1 MDMLRHSNL
10 SPVMMEVLQILEFIY
25 RNDRLSF
32 TDDLISTE
40 QELSVIDVSADVVK
54 DLLSQGKVDKLVA
67 LVESSLDGAH
77 SS

>member
-1 MDMLRHSNL
+1 MRRSNL
-10 SPVMMEVLQILEFIY
+10 SPVMMEILQILKFIY

-32 TDDLISTE
+32 TEDLISTE

-54 DLLSQGKVDKLVA
+54 DLLSRSKVDELVA
-67 LVESSLDGAH
+67 LVESSLDGTH

>member
-1 MDMLRHSNL
+1 LRRSNL
-10 SPVMMEVLQILEFIY
+10 SPVMMEVLQILKFIY

-54 DLLSQGKVDKLVA
+54 DLLSRGKVDELVA